1 MAKIKLDK
9 KDTTENLIK
18 ASEARLLSLNEDLK
32 KLKGDIKEEEKNLA
46 ELNEKLKQEK
56 LSNIGAIAEN
66 AGVSIDDL
74 LSALKDGTVLSLIAE
89 PTQNN
94 N

>member
-1 MAKIKLDK
+1 MARIKLDK

-18 ASEARLLSLNEDLK
+18 VCEARLFSLNEDLK
-32 KLKGDIKEEEKNLA
+32 KIKADIKEEEKTLA
-46 ELNEKLKQEK
+46 DLNEKLKQEK
-56 LSNIGAIAEN
+56 LSNIGVIAEN